1 MLDMLKE
8 KSKNKFFYG
17 WIILIGCMLIQAIPY
32 SIAVNLQ
39 SQFMNY
45 VIKGEGFTLS
55 QFSLIFTIG
64 TMVSAIAAPFIG
76 SILSNS
82 KSKFKY
88 IYLVGAIL
96 SGGGF
101 LLFSFAENIFA
112 FYGVAV
118 IVQIGTAIISTIGV
132 PLIINSWFSER
143 KGFAMGLAFA
153 GAGIGNI
160 FLQITSANLLATEG
174 YRSAYITFGILSL
187 IIAIPVAL
195 FIIRLPKSND
205 EIVIKTTIKDKKEQ
219 LANWGYTFN
228 EVKKIKWFWFLAVGF
243 IFLGLYVS
251 SIAVQYI
258 NYFYSLG
265 FTASFVG
272 TSGAIFAFFT
282 IVGNFSG
289 GILFD
294 KIGIRKALA
303 FACFLSVAS
312 GIILILIPN
321 YKVLGYIFVILC
333 GTSVFAYIVGPS
345 YLTGALFG
353 NKEYGTILGI
363 IQIFF
368 AVGFAFGSS
377 IFGLIVDFTGGSYT
391 LGWIMSVVCAFIA
404 YAFLIPT
411 VTKILKYNKEENVHE
426 LKKIG

>member
-1 MLDMLKE
+1 MLKE

-17 WIILIGCMLIQAIPY
+17 WVVLIGCMLIQAIPY
-32 SIAVNLQ
+32 STAVNLQ

-45 VIKGEGFTLS
+45 VIKGEGFTLG
-55 QFSLIFTIG
+55 QFSLVFTIG
-64 TMVSAIAAPFIG
+64 TIVSAIVAPFIG

-88 IYLVGAIL
+88 IYLLGAIL

-101 LLFSFAENIFA
+101 LLFAFAENIFS
-112 FYGVAV
+112 FYGIAI

-132 PLIINSWFSER
+132 PLIINSWFSEK

-153 GAGIGNI
+153 GAGVGNI

-174 YRSAYITFGILSL
+174 YRSAYMTFGILSL

-205 EIVIKTTIKDKKEQ
+205 EIFIKSNQNIKEKKEKVSS
-219 LANWGYTFN
+219 WGYTFN
-228 EVKKIKWFWFLAVGF
+228 EVKKIKWFWVLAVGF
-243 IFLGLYVS
+243 VFVGLYVS
-251 SIAVQYI
+251 SMAVQYI
-258 NYFYSLG
+258 NYFYSLD

-272 TSGAIFAFFT
+272 TVGAIFAFFT

-294 KIGIRKALA
+294 KVGIRKALVL
-303 FACFLSVAS
+303 ACFLSMAS
-312 GIILILIPN
+312 GIILIFIP
-321 YKVLGYIFVILC
+321 YYEALGYLFVILC
-333 GTSVFAYIVGPS
+333 GISVFAYIVGPS

-368 AVGFAFGSS
+368 AGGFAFGSS
-377 IFGLIVDFTGGSYT
+377 IFGLTVDLAGGSYT
-391 LGWIMSVVCAFIA
+391 LGWIMSVIYAFIA
-404 YAFLIPT
+404 YALLIPA
-411 VTKILKYNKEENVHE
+411 VTKILKHNKEENVHE
-426 LKKIG
+426 LKKIV

>member
-1 MLDMLKE
+1 MLKE
-8 KSKNKFFYG
+8 KSRNKFFYG
-17 WIILIGCMLIQAIPY
+17 WAILIGCMLIQAIPY

-45 VIKGEGFTLS
+45 VIKGEGFTLG

-64 TMVSAIAAPFIG
+64 TIVSAIAAPFIG

-88 IYLVGAIL
+88 IYLLGAIL

-101 LLFSFAENIFA
+101 LLFAFAENIFA
-112 FYGVAV
+112 FYGIAV

-132 PLIINSWFSER
+132 PLIINSWFSEK
-143 KGFAMGLAFA
+143 KGLAMGLAFA

-205 EIVIKTTIKDKKEQ
+205 EIIIRTTVKEKKEK
-219 LANWGYTFN
+219 LSNWGYTFN

-243 IFLGLYVS
+243 IFVGLYVS
-251 SIAVQYI
+251 SMAVQYI

-294 KIGIRKALA
+294 KVGIRKALV
-303 FACFLSVAS
+303 FACFLSMAS
-312 GIILILIPN
+312 GIILIFIPN
-321 YKVLGYIFVILC
+321 YEALGYIFVILC

-368 AVGFAFGSS
+368 AIGFAFGSS
-377 IFGLIVDFTGGSYT
+377 IFGLIVDLADGSYT
-391 LGWIMSVVCAFIA
+391 PGWIMSVVCAFIA
-404 YAFLIPT
+404 YALLIPA
-411 VTKILKYNKEENVHE
+411 VTKILKHNKEENVHE

>member
-1 MLDMLKE
+1 MLKE

-45 VIKGEGFTLS
+45 VIKGEGFTLG
-55 QFSLIFTIG
+55 QFSLVFTIG
-64 TMVSAIAAPFIG
+64 TIVSALVAPFIG
-76 SILSNS
+76 SILSKS

-88 IYLVGAIL
+88 IYLLGAIL

-101 LLFSFAENIFA
+101 LLFAFAENIFS
-112 FYGVAV
+112 FYGIAV

-132 PLIINSWFSER
+132 PLIINSWFSDK

-174 YRSAYITFGILSL
+174 YRSAYMTFGILSL
-187 IIAIPVAL
+187 IIAIPVAI
-195 FIIRLPKSND
+195 FIIRLPKPTDEVDIRSNTNTK
-205 EIVIKTTIKDKKEQ
+205 EKKEKIS
-219 LANWGYTFN
+219 NWGYTFN
-228 EVKKIKWFWFLAVGF
+228 EVKKIRWFWVLAVGF
-243 IFLGLYVS
+243 IFVGLYVS
-251 SIAVQYI
+251 SMAVQYI
-258 NYFYSLG
+258 NYFYTLG
-265 FTASFVG
+265 FTPSFVG
-272 TSGAIFAFFT
+272 TVGAIFAFFT

-294 KIGIRKALA
+294 KVGIRKALA
-303 FACFLSVAS
+303 LACFLSVSS
-312 GIILILIPN
+312 GIILIFIPN
-321 YKVLGYIFVILC
+321 HEALGYIFVVLC
-333 GTSVFAYIVGPS
+333 GISVFAYIVGPS

-377 IFGLIVDFTGGSYT
+377 IFGLIVDLAGGSYT
-391 LGWIMSVVCAFIA
+391 LGWIMSVIYAFIA
-404 YAFLIPT
+404 YSLLIFA
-411 VTKILKYNKEENVHE
+411 VTKILKHNKKANVHE
-426 LKKIG
+426 LKKIS

>member
-1 MLDMLKE
+1 MLKE